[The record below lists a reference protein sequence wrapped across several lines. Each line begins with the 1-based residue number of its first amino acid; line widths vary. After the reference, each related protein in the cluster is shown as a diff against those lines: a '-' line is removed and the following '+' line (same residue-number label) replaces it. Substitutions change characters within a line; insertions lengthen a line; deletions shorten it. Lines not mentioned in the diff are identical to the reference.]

1 MAQGEGPGAP
11 VLVLGS
17 GTPAVE
23 AQVMLTAAVPVAPP
37 LVAVMAQAP
46 SARDV
51 EHWAHGDKTPDA
63 ADERRL
69 RDADWVV
76 QTLLQT
82 ESAEVVKAW
91 LMGMNPMLDDQAPG
105 LILADDPESV
115 FFAARAYRHGQ
126 MGA

>member
-1 MAQGEGPGAP
+1 MVVQATRHDE
-11 VLVLGS
+11 V
-17 GTPAVE
+17 
-23 AQVMLTAAVPVAPP
+23 AQVALPELVRHLTEVVGAP